1 MSEDKKAESGLL
13 ALGAI
18 FVMICL
24 FFLAAWPFQAL
35 WNYDLAQAVD
45 GVHEITYFQAVGLV
59 ALIYIT
65 GKVFMLGQSQSK

>member
-1 MSEDKKAESGLL
+1 MSEDKNAESGFL
-13 ALGAI
+13 ALGAV

-35 WNYDLAQAVD
+35 WNFDLCQVVD

-59 ALIYIT
+59 ALVYIT
-65 GKVFMLGQSQSK
+65 GKVFILGQSSSK